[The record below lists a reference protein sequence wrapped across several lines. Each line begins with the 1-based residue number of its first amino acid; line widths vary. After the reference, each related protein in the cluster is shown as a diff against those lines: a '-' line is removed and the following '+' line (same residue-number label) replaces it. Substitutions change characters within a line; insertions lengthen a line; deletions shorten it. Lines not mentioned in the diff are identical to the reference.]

1 MPLLGL
7 ISTEGTSEID
17 LKIDVYFVENWSLF
31 SNDWFT
37 FRKLEFVSLQNRS
50 LKIGVCFRKSEFHL
64 NSGAKLCA
72 FFSHVGSTK
81 DEKFGGFIG
90 KLLSTQSFIFDS
102 FTK

>member
-7 ISTEGTSEID
+7 ISTEGASEID

-50 LKIGVCFRKSEFHL
+50 LKVGVCFRKSEFHL
-64 NSGAKLCA
+64 NSVPSCA
-72 FFSHVGSTK
+72 
-81 DEKFGGFIG
+81 
-90 KLLSTQSFIFDS
+90 LSSAMLGPLKTRNLEDS
-102 FTK
+102 